1 MKFSNN
7 RIILVASMLLL
18 CAPLAAQLEWQ
29 RMPGP
34 PGGYAYGSFGTGTN
48 GRWLRLGASNGVYES
63 ADNGQHWQ
71 WNDYPGSIHTEAALA
86 LANDGWLWYFDFD
99 RLSRS
104 SNNGQTWIDVLDEGS
119 TWTSTNVTATT
130 VLNNGAIMLGIRG
143 GNIVRSLDSSR
154 TATNVLTGS
163 FNSLIRNPQNGHL
176 YAWKTAA
183 TAGQI
188 NSIRRSTNN
197 GQTWAIWENDALTT
211 GKNITGIA
219 FSPNGSV
226 FLVTN
231 GYLLRSTDDGV
242 TWVALTIQPKNVVAT
257 NTGRLIAE
265 EQNGLS
271 FSDDNGTTWQPF
283 PYKEMR
289 KFTVM
294 PDGTIFTE
302 YQYSGL
308 YRSNDDGNT
317 WQFSAYGMP
326 NHVSP
331 VNIHFFSDSHMMA
344 FTPEGVFYSENGAVD
359 WTMQRSTLDNVEE
372 FYPLKE
378 TAFVSDT
385 AICIWWDEHL
395 YKTADRGQT
404 WQDITPAQFGNIAY
418 LSSLR
423 AVDGLLFF
431 TFLDAALSTVTL
443 RSEDAGQS
451 WQNIGPAVVNTPVAA
466 TDGTFWSF
474 SNNGS
479 ALQKST
485 DRGLTWSPVVTP
497 SLTGGAYRIMPLHN
511 SDILLLGGGKI
522 LRSQN
527 NGVSWS
533 TTNNAMMSG
542 VGPTFIVGDNQ
553 LIAQGTNL
561 GTVDVLLLS
570 VDNGNTWTT
579 IQEPET
585 SWADNFVFLAP
596 DRRLWFASGDGAWR
610 STEPVG
616 DFLTMGGLV
625 GRDQVE
631 NCTLALSEPRLP
643 GFKVKSTGANGAL
656 SYGMSGAD
664 GYYRVLTQAGDYTL
678 TAIPPNDLWESCTI
692 TTNVPATQNSGTLNG
707 RNIAIKAAAVCP
719 RLEVNIATSI
729 LRRCFDTR
737 MAINWRN
744 TGTAPAPGS
753 RLQVVLDPYLDLLA
767 SSFPVNAQSGDTLW
781 YDLGSIPVNASE
793 TIYLELNVS
802 CDAALG
808 QTHCT
813 EAHITPDTSCLTW
826 QGAILKTRMEC
837 LGDSVLLEIKNVGA
851 SDMTAPRKWQVWR
864 QVDATFD
871 SLLVAEGN
879 FFLTTGSTFTHK
891 IAATNDAFL
900 MLRAPQEADYPYGSA
915 YAQSYLLNCDDS
927 NHAPYAYANSDLLPS
942 DDLFCMQNIG
952 SYDPN
957 DKTGFP
963 AGIGIGHHID
973 QSEPLT
979 YLIRFQNTGTDT
991 AFTVVVRDTLSS
1003 WLDIETFQVDASSH
1017 PMIVNLRGANEL
1029 VFRFD
1034 NILLPDSNINE
1045 AASHGFVRYSIR
1057 QKDNNPDGA
1066 IIKNRAG
1073 IYFDFNLP
1081 VMTNETRH
1089 TIGLP
1094 MVSGT
1099 AAEPHQGI
1107 ARLLTYPNPAAGD
1120 YFWIETSSDEPV
1132 NGFLDISDATGRCL
1146 HREVFSGNKMR
1157 IDSNN
1162 LPEGLIFLTLKNDQ
1176 GLILA
1181 NGRVVLVGR

>member
-1 MKFSNN
+1 MRFFNDKT
-7 RIILVASMLLL
+7 ILVASILMLCL
-18 CAPLAAQLEWQ
+18 PLSAQLEWQ

-34 PGGYAYGSFGTGTN
+34 PGGFAYGSFGIGTG
-48 GRWLRLGASNGVYES
+48 GKWLRLGATAGVYES
-63 ADNGQHWQ
+63 ADNGLNWK
-71 WNDYPGSIHTEAALA
+71 WNDYPGTIHTEAALA
-86 LANDGWLWYFDFD
+86 LANDGWLWYFNFD

-130 VLNNGAIMLGIRG
+130 VLDSGAIMLGIRG

-188 NSIRRSTNN
+188 NPIRRSINN

-231 GYLLRSTDDGV
+231 GNLLRSDDDGV
-242 TWVALTIQPKNVVAT
+242 TWVELAIQPSHVVAT
-257 NTGRLIAE
+257 NTGRLLAE
-265 EQNGLS
+265 VQS
-271 FSDDNGTTWQPF
+271 SPTFSDDNGATWQPLS
-283 PYKEMR
+283 YKDMR
-289 KFTVM
+289 KFAVM

-326 NHVSP
+326 NHVGA
-331 VNIHFFSDSHMMA
+331 IKMHFFQDNHVMA
-344 FTPEGVFYSENGAVD
+344 ITKEGVFYSENGANN
-359 WTMQRSTLDNVEE
+359 WTMRRSTLGNEE
-372 FYPLKE
+372 DFYPGWQSVI
-378 TAFVSDT
+378 VSDS
-385 AICIWWDEHL
+385 AICIVIKDSL
-395 YKTADRGQT
+395 LKSADRGQT
-404 WQDITPAQFGNIAY
+404 WQNITPPQFANNIDFTGFGV
-418 LSSLR
+418 
-423 AVDGLLFF
+423 VDNVLFF
-431 TFLDAALSTVTL
+431 RFLDADYNSITL
-443 RSEDAGQS
+443 RSEDSGVS
-451 WQNIGPAVVNTPVAA
+451 WQNLGTIEINNPVMAP
-466 TDGTFWSF
+466 DGSFWSF
-474 SNNGS
+474 ASSN
-479 ALQKST
+479 ALYKST
-485 DRGLTWSPVVTP
+485 DRGLTWSPIVAP
-497 SLTGGAYRIMPLHN
+497 SLSGGFFRIMPLLN
-511 SDILLLGGGKI
+511 GDILLLGGGKV

-527 NGVSWS
+527 NGITWT
-533 TTNNAMMSG
+533 TTNQNYMSN
-542 VGPTFIVGDNQ
+542 VGLALVINDTQLLVTGTQVGNSD
-553 LIAQGTNL
+553 IH
-561 GTVDVLLLS
+561 LLS
-570 VDNGNTWTT
+570 VDNGYTWRILSMPPTY
-579 IQEPET
+579 
-585 SWADNFVFLAP
+585 WADNFIFMTP
-596 DRRLWFASGDGAWR
+596 DQRLWVASGDGAWR

-616 DFLTMGGLV
+616 DFLTMGGSV

-631 NCTLALSEPRLP
+631 NCTLAFTEPRLP
-643 GFKVKSTGANGAL
+643 GFKVKSTATNGAVR
-656 SYGMSGAD
+656 YGMSGAD
-664 GYYRVLTQAGDYTL
+664 GYYRILTQAGDYTL

-692 TTNVPATQNSGTLNG
+692 TANVPNTQNSGNIG
-707 RNIAIKAAAVCP
+707 GKNIAIKAAVVCP

-744 TGTAPAPGS
+744 TGTAPAPDS

-781 YDLGSIPVNASE
+781 YDLGTIPVNASE
-793 TIYLELNVS
+793 TIYLDLNVS

-837 LGDSVLLEIKNVGA
+837 LGDSVLLEIKNTGA
-851 SDMTAPRKWQVWR
+851 SDMTSPRKWQVWR
-864 QVDATFD
+864 QVDVTFD

-915 YAQSYLLNCDDS
+915 YAQSYLLNCNNS
-927 NHAPYAYANSDLLPS
+927 NNPPYAYATSDLLPS
-942 DDLFCMQNIG
+942 DDLFCLQNIG
-952 SYDPN
+952 AYDPN

-963 AGIGIGHHID
+963 AGVGAGHHID

-1017 PMIVNLRGANEL
+1017 PMTVNLRGANEL

-1057 QKDNNPDGA
+1057 QKDNNPNGA

-1107 ARLLTYPNPAAGD
+1107 AGLLTYPNPVAGD
-1120 YFWIETSSDEPV
+1120 YFWVETSNDEPV
-1132 NGFLDISDATGRCL
+1132 NGFLDISDATGRWL
-1146 HREVFSGNKMR
+1146 RREVFSGNKMR
-1157 IDSNN
+1157 IDSNT
-1162 LPEGLIFLTLKNDQ
+1162 LPDGLIFLTLKNDQ